1 MKKSSLIL
9 ISAVMLLAVIVGIV
23 GMTAAWF
30 GDIKSANNTVT
41 ISSEQPS
48 GNATIV
54 AGSESSSTDD
64 TSSKLH
70 PAIIN
75 PGVLLADH
83 TGSLAKIPVIGPDA
97 EAIVGE
103 NGTLK
108 SVANQVDISFDFQYS
123 GAPQDGLTSEV
134 AITLESVTLENPRS
148 TDENGN
154 VTVNDSLTDYKE
166 QFVVA
171 MTSYTRDQDAFNL
184 TQNSGDNAYTSKEK
198 TIKVKNDDGTFETI
212 EKATVYVPNENNKDV
227 STTLKANI
235 FSGSEHTIVITVYF
249 KNVDEETPPELM
261 DVNLFFNFEI
271 SLVQQTEAE

>member
-1 MKKSSLIL
+1 
-9 ISAVMLLAVIVGIV
+9 MLLAVIVGIV

-64 TSSKLH
+64 TNTKLH
-70 PAIIN
+70 PAIVN

-83 TGSLAKIPVIGPDA
+83 SGELTNIPVIGTA
-97 EAIVGE
+97 GEAKKAD
-103 NGTLK
+103 GTLK
-108 SVANQVDISFDFQYS
+108 DVANQVDISFDFQYS

-134 AITLESVTLENPRS
+134 AITLTSVTLENPRS
-148 TDENGN
+148 TDG
-154 VTVNDSLTDYKE
+154 TVNNSLTDYKE

-171 MTSYTRDQDAFNL
+171 MTSYTRDQDAYNL
-184 TQNSGDNAYTSKEK
+184 TQNSGDKAYKTKEK
-198 TIKVKNDDGTFETI
+198 NIKVKKDDDTFETI
-212 EKATVYVPNENNKDV
+212 EGATVYVPNEDNETP
-227 STTLKANI
+227 TTLKAHI

-271 SLVQQTEAE
+271 SLVQKTATE

>member
-30 GDIKSANNTVT
+30 GDIKNANNTVT

-64 TSSKLH
+64 TNTKLH
-70 PAIIN
+70 PAIVN
-75 PGVLLADH
+75 PGKLLADH
-83 TGSLAKIPVIGPDA
+83 VGDLTNIPVIGPEG
-97 EAIVGE
+97 EAQVTD
-103 NGTLK
+103 GTLK

-134 AITLESVTLENPRS
+134 AITLTSVTLENPRS
-148 TDENGN
+148 TDGNGN
-154 VTVNDSLTDYKE
+154 VTVNTSLTDYKE

-171 MTSYTRDQDAFNL
+171 MTSYTRDQDAYNL
-184 TQNSGDNAYTSKEK
+184 TQNSGDKAYTSETK
-198 TIKVKNDDGTFETI
+198 TIKVKKDDDTYETI
-212 EKATVYVPNENNKDV
+212 KDAIVYVPNEDNETDR
-227 STTLKANI
+227 TTLKAHI

-271 SLVQQTEAE
+271 SLVQKTATE